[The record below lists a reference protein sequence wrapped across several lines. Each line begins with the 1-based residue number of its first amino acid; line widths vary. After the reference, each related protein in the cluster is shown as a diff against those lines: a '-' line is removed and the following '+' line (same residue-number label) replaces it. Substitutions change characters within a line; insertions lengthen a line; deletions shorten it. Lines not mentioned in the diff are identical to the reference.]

1 MGGELLRT
9 APLAVNF
16 GRRSLWKGKSSM
28 ATRKILYATDYSAAS
43 LHALQF
49 AAWLAHSLGAPL
61 LIVHV
66 SEFEQYPVGE
76 LFTEPPDPDS
86 QELARLQSVRPAD
99 ATIAV
104 EHHLLYGEPG
114 SAKNTKPAEVIVQ
127 FAKTQNVAM
136 IVLGTHGRSGLL
148 HLLMGTVAESV
159 MRRANC
165 PVVTV
170 RQAKES
176 PDQES

>member
-1 MGGELLRT
+1 M
-9 APLAVNF
+9 AP
-16 GRRSLWKGKSSM
+16 K
-28 ATRKILYATDYSAAS
+28 KILYATDYSAAS

-49 AAWLAHSLGAPL
+49 AAWLAHCISAPL

-76 LFTEPPDPDS
+76 LFNELPDPDA
-86 QELARLQSVRPAD
+86 QELARLQAVRPTD
-99 ATIAV
+99 PTIVV

-114 SAKNTKPAEVIVQ
+114 SVANTKPGEVIVQ
-127 FAKTQNVAM
+127 FAQAQDVAM

-148 HLLMGTVAESV
+148 HLLMGAVAESV
-159 MRRANC
+159 MRRASC

-176 PDQES
+176 SDQES